1 MKNGYILPRLF
12 APRLQG
18 LLGAGWLLLLML
30 FYLWQPLPLQTL
42 RHLWFDQLQRWQ
54 PRQRVTATSPAVLV
68 DIDDA
73 SLRQHGQWPWPR
85 SLLAELTRQLQ
96 QAGARVIAF
105 DILFAEPE
113 RHHSS
118 NHNGT
123 PNPANTGE
131 QQLASALQQGQT
143 VLGIAGS
150 NKPEAAAPSSALLGL
165 PAQFIWRN
173 QGAMPATAPALPAI
187 ASSILPLPELA
198 RASSGLGHMSFLPD
212 NDGVVRRVPLLLQQ
226 GRQLI
231 PALALETLRLH
242 ETRHNETSRT
252 ILLMQE
258 AGELQQLRVGKLT
271 LPVTAS
277 GELWLHYAPSAQIAS
292 LSAGQVL
299 QGDFDPKQVQGKLVV
314 IGTSAQGLKDLRFS
328 PLGAVIPGAEVHVQ
342 ALEQMLQ
349 GHTLQRPGW
358 AEGLESV
365 LILLVG
371 GLLIALLPRLR
382 ALHGFMTTLLA
393 LALCLTGS
401 VWAFGQHYLFDG
413 LTPAVL
419 LLGLAGFCG
428 MQQHVRNERQAR
440 WIRNAFSRYVSPNR
454 VDFLIQH
461 PEALELGGQRQE
473 CSFVFTDLADFT
485 TLMETRDPAEA
496 VGLLNTY
503 LDAMIS
509 IAFRYEGTLDRITG
523 DAIAIMFSAPIR
535 QEDHAWR
542 ALACAA
548 DMQRFAQEY
557 ARWLQSQAIPFGQT
571 RIGVHTGEVLV
582 GNFGGGSIVDYRALG
597 DTVNT
602 AARLES
608 ANKTFGTLLCLSHT
622 TLAAAELTCQQRSA
636 AGVPQT
642 LPILPRPL
650 GKLLLKGR
658 HQPLMTYEGQLPQ
671 DGSAGE
677 AQRQQLADYT
687 AAYQLLSSDSSEDA
701 ALTAFAAL
709 AARCPEDGVIRF
721 QRERLEAGGGGEVIR
736 VG

>member
-1 MKNGYILPRLF
+1 MKNGYVLPRLF
-12 APRLQG
+12 APHLQG

-54 PRQRVTATSPAVLV
+54 PRQSLAASSPVILV

-85 SLLAELTRQLQ
+85 NLLADLTRQLQ
-96 QAGARVIAF
+96 QAGASVIAF

-113 RHHSS
+113 RHRS
-118 NHNGT
+118 N
-123 PNPANTGE
+123 NPSPATTGE
-131 QQLASALQQGQT
+131 QQLANALQQGQT

-150 NKPEAAAPSSALLGL
+150 NRPAAAAPSSALRGGV
-165 PAQFIWRN
+165 PAQFVWRN
-173 QGAMPATAPALPAI
+173 QGATSATATALPAI

-198 RASSGLGHMSFLPD
+198 RASSGLGHMTFLPD
-212 NDGVVRRVPLLLQQ
+212 SDGVVRRVPLLLQQ

-242 ETRHNETSRT
+242 EASRT
-252 ILLMQE
+252 VLLMQE
-258 AGELQQLRVGKLT
+258 AGELQQLRVGKHT
-271 LPVTAS
+271 LPVTAN
-277 GELWLHYAPSAQIAS
+277 GELWLHYAPSAQITS

-299 QGDFDPKQVQGKLVV
+299 QGDFDPRQVQGKLV
-314 IGTSAQGLKDLRFS
+314 ILGTSAQGLKDLRFS

-342 ALEQMLQ
+342 ALEQMLE

-365 LILLVG
+365 LILLTG
-371 GLLIALLPRLR
+371 GLLIALLPHLR
-382 ALHGFMTTLLA
+382 ALHGFMATLLA
-393 LALCLTGS
+393 LALSLGGS
-401 VWAFGQHYLFDG
+401 LWAFGQHYLFDG

-557 ARWLQSQAIPFGQT
+557 ARWLQTQAIPFGQT

-608 ANKTFGTLLCLSHT
+608 ANKVFGTLMSLSQA
-622 TLAAAELTCQQRSA
+622 TLAAAEFTCQQRST
-636 AGVPQT
+636 AGAPQT

-671 DGSAGE
+671 EGSAGE

-687 AAYQLLSSDSSEDA
+687 AAYALLASDSTGDA
-701 ALTAFAAL
+701 ALTAFEAL

-721 QRERLEAGGGGEVIR
+721 QRERLEAGGEGEVIR